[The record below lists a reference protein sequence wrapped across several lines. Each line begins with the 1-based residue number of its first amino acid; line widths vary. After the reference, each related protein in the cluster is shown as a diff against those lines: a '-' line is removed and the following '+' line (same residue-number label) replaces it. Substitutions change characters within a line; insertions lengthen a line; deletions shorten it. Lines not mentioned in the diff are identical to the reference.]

1 MKKISRRGFLKG
13 MAASALG
20 VGVMGASAIA
30 EEKSG
35 IAWDAEYDVVVLG
48 YGGAG
53 ANAAV
58 AAYEE
63 GAKVLLTDKAPA
75 GLEGGNTQ
83 ASGQFIMST
92 DDPEQLYTY
101 LTPKG
106 GGCRFSKPI
115 QLPLSAPCRGS
126 WRKAPE
132 RATRFR
138 FSYTARGPSPDP

>member
-20 VGVMGASAIA
+20 VGVMGASAMA
-30 EEKSG
+30 EEKAG

-58 AAYEE
+58 AAYES

-92 DDPEQLYTY
+92 DDPEQLYIY
-101 LTPKG
+101 LTP
-106 GGCRFSKPI
+106 
-115 QLPLSAPCRGS
+115 
-126 WRKAPE
+126 
-132 RATRFR
+132 
-138 FSYTARGPSPDP
+138 FSYS

>member
-13 MAASALG
+13 MAASAIG
-20 VGVMGASAIA
+20 VGMMGTVAAA
-30 EEKSG
+30 EDKSG

-92 DDPEQLYTY
+92 F
-101 LTPKG
+101 K
-106 GGCRFSKPI
+106 
-115 QLPLSAPCRGS
+115 
-126 WRKAPE
+126 
-132 RATRFR
+132 
-138 FSYTARGPSPDP
+138 

>member
-92 DDPEQLYTY
+92 DDPDQLYTY
-101 LTPKG
+101 LTTLMDG
-106 GGCRFSKPI
+106 HMTALEWNRLLHTAVDTLDERQNRIF
-115 QLPLSAPCRGS
+115 LEHLLSGR
-126 WRKAPE
+126 
-132 RATRFR
+132 
-138 FSYTARGPSPDP
+138 

>member
-13 MAASALG
+13 MAASAIG
-20 VGVMGASAIA
+20 VGMMGTVAAA
-30 EEKSG
+30 EDKSG

-92 DDPEQLYTY
+92 DDPDQLYTY
-101 LTPKG
+101 LTTLMGKFDNWDDEAVRAYCE
-106 GGCRFSKPI
+106 GCK
-115 QLPLSAPCRGS
+115 
-126 WRKAPE
+126 
-132 RATRFR
+132 
-138 FSYTARGPSPDP
+138 DN